1 MHDIK
6 SIKEKVASMRILVV
20 DDEALI
26 RTSMV
31 GFMER
36 LFGEVIGAVD
46 GQDALEKFNQHGP
59 FDMVLTDVRMPRMS
73 GSELIKEL
81 RHKDKNLFIAVMSA
95 APEDA
100 ENNGQYDDVFM
111 EKPIGFDSILD
122 ALEQMIQSKGL

>member
-26 RTSMV
+26 RTLMV

-73 GSELIKEL
+73 GGELIKEL

>member
-26 RTSMV
+26 RTLMV

-36 LFGEVIGAVD
+36 LFGEVVGAVD

-59 FDMVLTDVRMPRMS
+59 FDMVLTDVRMPRMT
-73 GSELIKEL
+73 GRELSKEL
-81 RHKDKNLFIAVMSA
+81 RNRDKNLFIAVMSA

-100 ENNGQYDDVFM
+100 DDNGQYGDVFM